1 MQRPAQPE
9 IQNRLL
15 AALPKRDYQ
24 RLSRYLEPVA
34 LPLRQVLY
42 EPGDTIRHV
51 YFPLSGVISLLTTVG
66 PNKAAEVAVV
76 GREGVVGESTTLG
89 INVSQVRALVQGEGA
104 ALRIESSRLRRE
116 FETNG
121 LWFRELFRFS
131 NALMGQAAQT
141 AACNRFHTVEA
152 RLARWLLATRDRVN
166 SRHIDL
172 TQEFLSMML
181 GVRRVGITGA
191 AKNLQKLR
199 LITYSRGHIQ
209 LLDPA
214 RLEAAA
220 CPCYGVVKEIYRLS
234 YRK

>member
-1 MQRPAQPE
+1 MQRPAQPD

-15 AALPKRDYQ
+15 AALPRRDYQ
-24 RLSRYLEPVA
+24 RLSRYLEPVS
-34 LPLRQVLY
+34 LPLQQVLH

-51 YFPLSGVISLLTTVG
+51 YFPQSGVISLLTVVG

-89 INVSQVRALVQGEGA
+89 INVSQVRALVQGEGT

-116 FETNG
+116 FEGNG
-121 LWFRELFRFS
+121 AWFRELFRFS
-131 NALMGQAAQT
+131 NALMSQAAQT

-166 SRHIDL
+166 SRHIHL

-181 GVRRVGITGA
+181 GVRRVGITEA
-191 AKNLQKLR
+191 AKNLQQLK

-214 RLEAAA
+214 RLETTA
-220 CPCYGVVKEIYRLS
+220 CAYYGKVREIYRLS